1 MCQLTNFGNW
11 IVSTPS
17 VEPLLNSR
25 VLPRFSFRF
34 LFVVTLAFALLG
46 ATIQAALAGY
56 IIAVS
61 ILVFLGF
68 LLSFFVVGFLLFLV
82 LWGLAVLRPHNDSQ
96 DASGSPFADG
106 QLPPQILP
114 PTNPSN

>member
-96 DASGSPFADG
+96 DTSGSPFADG